1 MIRRPQPTTAP
12 ASGSAP
18 LPEAATRPV
27 GVSKL
32 ADVPGLKAA
41 ADIEPLLR
49 MADLTRVLNCSRRVV
64 ERMRAAGRLPKPD
77 LVVGKRSPRW
87 KAETIRTWIENGG
100 GR

>member
-1 MIRRPQPTTAP
+1 MRRP
-12 ASGSAP
+12 P
-18 LPEAATRPV
+18 LPETTTRLV

-32 ADVPGLKAA
+32 ADVPGLQAA

-64 ERMRAAGRLPKPD
+64 ERLRSSGRLPAPD
-77 LVVGKRSPRW
+77 LTIGRMPRW
-87 KAETIRTWIENGG
+87 KPATIRAWIEGG